1 MRILYHG
8 PEQCFRLPSHNVAQ
22 EGRAG
27 VGGGGGGGGRGKE
40 GGGVT
45 GTVHEPKKQRI
56 TDHGNENFIFPS
68 HENKQEINA
77 F

>member
-27 VGGGGGGGGRGKE
+27 VGGGGGGGE
-40 GGGVT
+40 GALAQFT
-45 GTVHEPKKQRI
+45 NQKNSESRI
-56 TDHGNENFIFPS
+56 TEMKISFSRVTKIS
-68 HENKQEINA
+68 KK
-77 F
+77 

>member
-1 MRILYHG
+1 MVLNNASGY
-8 PEQCFRLPSHNVAQ
+8 RLITLLKTVVQ
-22 EGRAG
+22 W
-27 VGGGGGGGGRGKE
+27 GGGAG

-45 GTVHEPKKQRI
+45 GTVREAKKQRL

-68 HENKQEINA
+68 HENKQEINS

>member
-8 PEQCFRLPSHNVAQ
+8 SEQCFRLPSHNVAQ

-27 VGGGGGGGGRGKE
+27 VGGGRGR
-40 GGGVT
+40 GGVT

-56 TDHGNENFIFPS
+56 TDHVNENFIFPS